1 MSQQN
6 KIHSLEKES
15 DINVMQKSINSDLSE
30 KLGDSHMNILP
41 TKKIIICLS
50 VLAMALMIS
59 FIDQTGVTVATSV
72 IGKDLDS
79 ETTINW
85 AGTASLLA
93 NCICQVLFG
102 RLSDIFGRKNV
113 LMSGLLILA
122 IADIGCGVSQTGVQF
137 YICRALAGIGNGC
150 SSSLPQIILSDI
162 VTLRDRGKYQGILG
176 MSIGLGNSIGPFLMA
191 GFIHGATWRYFYYML
206 CPLNVLVIV
215 VIYVFIKNP
224 AKKQENILTRKEKFM
239 KIDYLGIFFATACL
253 TLLLIPIS
261 GGGSTYAWNSPIIIA
276 MFIVG
281 GALFFVFLI
290 IEWKFAKL
298 PMIPLRIFKLPMV
311 SLIFLSTFFFGM
323 TYFSFLYYQPYY
335 FEIVKDKDII
345 HTSLF
350 VLPLVLCQAVMS
362 AVSGQIITYTGHYIY
377 VIITGYA
384 LWLLGNCLLLLWN
397 ENVNDGVN
405 VVSLLIIGCGVG
417 FTFQPSM
424 VAVQAQAK
432 KADRA
437 VVISTR
443 NVIRSFG
450 GAVGIAVGSTTVSN
464 SFLTNIKQLKKDNTA
479 KIPSSYL
486 RYLETNIYSRFDT
499 SSLTTKQTSAVK
511 LMYVNAL
518 KNYFYLLIPF
528 IAICLIT
535 SFFIKDR
542 GLQCIDELEPPLR
555 KNSDTESSVSSNRP

>member
-1 MSQQN
+1 MSQPN
-6 KIHSLEKES
+6 KICSSEKEF
-15 DINVMQKSINSDLSE
+15 DVNVMQNSINSDLSE
-30 KLGDSHMNILP
+30 KLGDAHMNILP
-41 TKKIIICLS
+41 TKKIIICLL
-50 VLAMALMIS
+50 VLAMALMVS

-113 LMSGLLILA
+113 LMIGLLILA
-122 IADIGCGVSQTGVQF
+122 IADIGCGVSKTGVQF
-137 YICRALAGIGNGC
+137 YVCRALAGIGNGC

-176 MSIGLGNSIGPFLMA
+176 MSVGLGNSIGPFLMA
-191 GFIHGATWRYFYYML
+191 GFIHGATWRHFYYLL

-215 VIYVFIKNP
+215 IIYIFIKDP
-224 AKKQENILTRKEKFM
+224 VKKVENILTRKEKFM

-253 TLLLIPIS
+253 TLLLVPIS
-261 GGGSTYAWNSPIIIA
+261 GGGSTYPWNSSIIIA
-276 MFIVG
+276 MFIIG
-281 GALFFVFLI
+281 GSLFFVFLLV
-290 IEWKFAKL
+290 EWKFAKL

-335 FEIVKDKDII
+335 FEIVKNKSIV

-350 VLPLVLCQAVMS
+350 VLPFVLCQAVMS
-362 AVSGQIITYTGHYIY
+362 VVSGQIITHTGHYIY
-377 VIITGYA
+377 VIITGYS

-405 VVSLLIIGCGVG
+405 IVSLLIIGCGVG

-464 SFLTNIKQLKKDNTA
+464 SFLSSIKQLEKDNST

-499 SSLTTKQTSAVK
+499 SSLTSSQTSVVK
-511 LMYVNAL
+511 LMYVSAL

-535 SFFIKDR
+535 SFLIKDK
-542 GLQCIDELEPPLR
+542 GLQCIDEIEPLR
-555 KNSDTESSVSSNRP
+555 KNSDTESYVSSNRP

>member
-6 KIHSLEKES
+6 KIHSLEKDS

-41 TKKIIICLS
+41 TKKIVICLS

-137 YICRALAGIGNGC
+137 YVCRALAGIGNGC

-162 VTLRDRGKYQGILG
+162 VTLRDRGRYQGILG

-191 GFIHGATWRYFYYML
+191 GFIHGATWRCFYYML
-206 CPLNVLVIV
+206 CPLNLLVIV

-224 AKKQENILTRKEKFM
+224 VKKLEIILTRKEKFM
-239 KIDYLGIFFATACL
+239 KIDYIGIFFATACL

-261 GGGSTYAWNSPIIIA
+261 GGGSTYPWNSPMIIA

-281 GALFFVFLI
+281 GGLFFVFLLV
-290 IEWKFAKL
+290 EWKFAKL

-323 TYFSFLYYQPYY
+323 AYFSFLYYQPYY
-335 FEIVKDKDII
+335 FEIVKDKDIV

-464 SFLTNIKQLKKDNTA
+464 SFLNNIKQLEKDNTT

-499 SSLTTKQTSAVK
+499 SSLTTKQTSAVR

-542 GLQCIDELEPPLR
+542 GLQCIDEIEPPTR
-555 KNSDTESSVSSNRP
+555 KNSDTESSVSRNRA